1 MNQNDRQNNLLE
13 VIAQL
18 QEAATHLRISLE
30 RCTAIGL
37 VVKDENAL
45 IEFEAFT
52 SRFARAVDLL
62 IHKVYRSID
71 NVEFIEGGTLID
83 VMNRAEKRKLID
95 STREMRLLKDMR
107 NDIAHA
113 YLAERLQLL
122 HEEVL
127 NQAPRLLELIQ
138 KSIDYC
144 QRLFC

>member
-1 MNQNDRQNNLLE
+1 MNQNDRQNNLME
-13 VIAQL
+13 VIKEL

-30 RCTAIGL
+30 RCTVIGL
-37 VVKDENAL
+37 NAKDENAL

-71 NVEFIEGGTLID
+71 NVEFVEGGTLID

-95 STREMRLLKDMR
+95 SAREMRLLKDMR
-107 NDIAHA
+107 NDIAHE

-127 NQAPRLLELIQ
+127 NQAPRLLQLIE
-138 KSIDYC
+138 KAIDYC
-144 QRLFC
+144 QRLFY